1 MKFQRYIN
9 QHTNQITL
17 ITAGL
22 IGIGL
27 IGSLFHTG
35 WLYTVAF
42 IAASIISAV
51 PIMLRAISA
60 LRFKTI
66 SIELLVS
73 IAVIGAF
80 IIGEYNESAIVTF
93 LFLFGTFW
101 KIRRWPRPVIR
112 LRI

>member
-9 QHTNQITL
+9 KHINQITL
-17 ITAGL
+17 ITAVL

-27 IGSLFHTG
+27 LGSLLNFQLVYTG
-35 WLYTVAF
+35 AF
-42 IAASIISAV
+42 ILASIISAV
-51 PIMLRAISA
+51 PILLRAISA

-73 IAVIGAF
+73 IAVVGAF

-93 LFLFGTFW
+93 LFLFGTFF
-101 KIRRWPRPVIR
+101 
-112 LRI
+112 

>member
-17 ITAGL
+17 ITAVL
-22 IGIGL
+22 IGVGL
-27 IGSLFHTG
+27 LGKVVDSDMIYAVS
-35 WLYTVAF
+35 F

-51 PIMLRAISA
+51 PIVLRAVSA

-80 IIGEYNESAIVTF
+80 IIGEYNESAIV
-93 LFLFGTFW
+93 
-101 KIRRWPRPVIR
+101 
-112 LRI
+112 

>member
-17 ITAGL
+17 ITAIL
-22 IGIGL
+22 IGVGL
-27 IGSLFHTG
+27 LGKVVDSDMI
-35 WLYTVAF
+35 YTVSF

-51 PIMLRAISA
+51 PIVLRAVSA

-80 IIGEYNESAIVTF
+80 IIGEYNESAIV
-93 LFLFGTFW
+93 
-101 KIRRWPRPVIR
+101 
-112 LRI
+112 

>member
-17 ITAGL
+17 ITAIL
-22 IGIGL
+22 IGVGL
-27 IGSLFHTG
+27 LGKVVDSDMV
-35 WLYTVAF
+35 YTVSF

-51 PIMLRAISA
+51 PIVLRAVSA

-80 IIGEYNESAIVTF
+80 IIGEYNRHF
-93 LFLFGTFW
+93 LVLIWDVFG
-101 KIRRWPRPVIR
+101 RQNVGQNPP
-112 LRI
+112 LN